1 VTFDFN
7 NYSIKT
13 KVLLPTTIILFLIL
27 MTYSLIFSRF
37 FVAIKSDAFND
48 HNVLTQIDNKIYN
61 IRLEG
66 DNITDKQLSDLE
78 QIANDYLLLVLAT
91 DGDEEEEFTAAQAIK
106 DNTHSYT
113 KSYRSWLFDHIDSQH
128 HILPESLIDQEKA
141 LLTSISLA
149 KDIVQEEAAEDLESL
164 LQYEII
170 SSIIIYGLILAYV
183 AYGVNLI
190 TRPLVKLTDKIYKF
204 NHHSSV
210 KLTKRS
216 KTSGDEILLLK
227 NSFYKMRT
235 DIFNKQTLLEEALE
249 EAKLANE
256 IKTEFLSNIS
266 HELRTPMLGILGFAE
281 LGITKLEDVDKSK
294 LLKYFSRIHTSG
306 SRLLRLLDNLLDLS
320 KLEANKMVFDIQN
333 HDLQAILDT
342 VMVELMPLINSKEL
356 EVKITRDCQK
366 LSADIDKHRMHQ
378 VIYNLL
384 SNAVKFTP
392 INSIITIS
400 FTDDIIE
407 FNSDCVAAI
416 RITMSDQGVGIPE
429 EELLSIFDKF
439 SQSSRTK
446 TGAGG
451 TGLGLSICIDI
462 CQYHHGKLWAEN
474 IVGPEQGAKF
484 TLLIPKVYLD
494 KKL

>member
-1 VTFDFN
+1 MTFDFN

-13 KVLLPTTIILFLIL
+13 KVLLPTTLILFVILI
-27 MTYSLIFSRF
+27 TYNLIFSSF

-48 HNVLTQIDNKIYN
+48 HNVLTQIHNKIYN

-66 DNITDKQLSDLE
+66 DNITDKQLNELE
-78 QIANDYLLLVLAT
+78 QIANDYLLLVLAI
-91 DGDEEEEFTAAQAIK
+91 DGEEEEEFTAAQAIK
-106 DNTHSYT
+106 DNTDSYT
-113 KSYRSWLFDHIDSQH
+113 KSYRSWLLDHIDSQH
-128 HILPESLIDQEKA
+128 HILPENLIAQEKA

-149 KDIVQEEAAEDLESL
+149 KYIVQEEAAEDLESL

-170 SSIIIYGLILAYV
+170 SSIVIYSLILAYV

-190 TRPLVKLTDKIYKF
+190 TLPLVKLTDKIYKF

-210 KLTKRS
+210 SLSNRGKN
-216 KTSGDEILLLK
+216 SGDEILLLK

-235 DIFNKQTLLEEALE
+235 DIINNQALLEKALE

-256 IKTEFLSNIS
+256 IKTEFLANIS
-266 HELRTPMLGILGFAE
+266 HELRTPMMGILGFAE
-281 LGITKLEDVDKSK
+281 LGITKLEDADKSK

-306 SRLLRLLDNLLDLS
+306 SRLLLLLDNLLDLS

-342 VMVELMPLINSKEL
+342 VMVELMPMMNSKEL
-356 EVKITRDCQK
+356 EVKITRDCQT
-366 LSADIDKHRMHQ
+366 LSADVDKHRMHQ

-384 SNAVKFTP
+384 SNAVKFTA

-416 RITMSDQGVGIPE
+416 RITISDQGVGIPE
-429 EELLSIFDKF
+429 EELSSIFEKF

-451 TGLGLSICIDI
+451 TGLGLSICTDI
-462 CQYHHGKLWAEN
+462 CQYHHGNVWAEN
-474 IVGPEQGAKF
+474 QVVPEKGAKF
-484 TLLIPKVYLD
+484 TLLIPKVYLE
-494 KKL
+494 KNL